1 MIEALIATVGTIIG
15 TILGFFLSEWST
27 KRREDRN
34 EKKQAQ
40 SVRTLV
46 SLEIDRNLNLLTDY
60 WPRVEQAADP
70 NDDAQGRKIKLA
82 SKFIELAFP
91 EWKREILDSQL
102 PLLAMALREQE
113 VVQVLQFYDRLS
125 KVEALRNGLVSAAQ
139 EDKEDRRAPVRN
151 SYSSSMAFS
160 RKALVYWDECE
171 STVAQLLGKGNP
183 LKSRK

>member
-46 SLEIDRNLNLLTDY
+46 SLEIDRNLNLLRDY
-60 WPRVEQAADP
+60 WPQVEQAADP
-70 NDDAQGRKIKLA
+70 NDGAEGRKV
-82 SKFIELAFP
+82 KFARRFVELAFP

-102 PLLAMALREQE
+102 SLLATALHEQE
-113 VVQVLQFYDRLS
+113 VVQVFQFYDRIS
-125 KVEALRNGLVSAAQ
+125 KVEALRNGLVLAAQ
-139 EDKEDRRAPVRN
+139 EDKEDQRSPVRN
-151 SYSSSMAFS
+151 SYGLPMAFS
-160 RKALVYWDECE
+160 KRALMYWDECE
-171 STVAQLLGKGNP
+171 DIVAQLLGKGNP
-183 LKSRK
+183 